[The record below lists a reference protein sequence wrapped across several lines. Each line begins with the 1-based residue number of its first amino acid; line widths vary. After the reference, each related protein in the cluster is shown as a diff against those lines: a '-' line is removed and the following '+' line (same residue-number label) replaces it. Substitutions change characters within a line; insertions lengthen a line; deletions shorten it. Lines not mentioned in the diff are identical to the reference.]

1 MKPTE
6 VKEILS
12 HIISTISDD
21 PSDFLQNPSKDFTR
35 NRKLSFETIIK
46 MMIGMGGNSLCK
58 EIYDWFN
65 YAEDTASVSAFVQ
78 QRNKIS
84 SKAMEYIF
92 REMVK
97 QCDEQILFK
106 GYRLLAVDGSDIRLP
121 KNKNDDN
128 SHIKNDDNSKG
139 YNLLHLD
146 AMYDLMQHSYVDAS
160 IQSKKGMNE
169 HKALVSM
176 IEKSEATG
184 SVIVIAD
191 RGYES
196 FNNIAHFQEKNWN
209 YIIRSKESYGIKYE
223 SPDSDEF
230 DKETTITLT
239 RRKTEDTIALIKE
252 HPDRYRWIQPHTTFD
267 YLLPRESKMYDLK
280 FRIVRFKISDTT
292 YETLFT
298 NLPANE
304 FPAEVLKELYK
315 MRWGIETSFK
325 ELKYDVGL
333 ASIHS
338 KKQDFVLQEIFSKL
352 IMYNFA
358 ALISYHVEHPKDKRI
373 NFAKAIHFCYQY
385 FKGKISER
393 NLLKFVQKFMSPIRP
408 GRVFERYQNIKK
420 AVGFAYRI
428 S

>member
-1 MKPTE
+1 MKPAE

-12 HIISTISDD
+12 HIISTLSDD
-21 PSDFLQNPSKDFTR
+21 PSDFLQNPAKDFSR

-46 MMIGMGGNSLCK
+46 LMIGMGGNSLCK

-65 YAEDTASVSAFVQ
+65 YLEDTASVSAFVQ

-84 SKAMEYIF
+84 SKAMKYIF
-92 REMVK
+92 GEMVK
-97 QCDEQILFK
+97 KCDEQILFK
-106 GYRLLAVDGSDIRLP
+106 KYRLLAVDGSDIRMP
-121 KNKNDDN
+121 RNKNDN
-128 SHIKNDDNSKG
+128 NTYIKNDESTKG

-146 AMYDLMQHSYVDAS
+146 AMYDLMQHIYVDAS
-160 IQSKKGMNE
+160 IQSKRGMNE

-176 IEKSEATG
+176 IGESEIPG
-184 SVIVIAD
+184 NVIVIAD

-209 YIIRSKESYGIKYE
+209 YIIRSKETKYE
-223 SPDSDEF
+223 LTDSDEF
-230 DKETTITLT
+230 DKETIITLT
-239 RRKTEDTIALIKE
+239 RRKTKDTMALIQE
-252 HPDRYRWIQPHTTFD
+252 NPDRYRYIQPHTTFD
-267 YLLPRESKMYDLK
+267 YLLPRENKMYDLK
-280 FRIVRFKISDTT
+280 LRIVRFKISDTA

-304 FPAEVLKELYK
+304 FPAKVLKELYK

-325 ELKYDVGL
+325 ELKYNVGL

-352 IMYNFA
+352 LMYNFS
-358 ALISYHVEHPKDKRI
+358 ALISYQVEHPKDKRI

-385 FKGKISER
+385 FKDKISETSI
-393 NLLKFVQKFMSPIRP
+393 LKIVQKFMSLIRP
-408 GRVFERYQNIKK
+408 GRIFERYQNIKK

>member
-1 MKPTE
+1 MMPAE

-12 HIISTISDD
+12 HIISSLSDN
-21 PSDFLQNPSKDFTR
+21 PSDFLQNPSKDFSR

-46 MMIGMGGNSLCK
+46 LMIGMGGNSLCK

-65 YAEDTASVSAFVQ
+65 YSEDTASVSAFVQ

-97 QCDEQILFK
+97 QCDEQSLFK

-121 KNKNDDN
+121 KNKNDNN
-128 SHIKNDDNSKG
+128 SYIENDENTKG

-146 AMYDLMQHSYVDAS
+146 AMYDLKQHIYVDAS

-176 IEKSEATG
+176 IEKSEIHRN
-184 SVIVIAD
+184 VIVIAD
-191 RGYES
+191 IGYES
-196 FNNIAHFQEKNWN
+196 FINIAHFQEKNWN

-223 SPDSDEF
+223 IPDSDEF
-230 DKETTITLT
+230 DIETSITLT
-239 RRKTEDTIALIKE
+239 RRKTKDTMALIHE
-252 HPDRYRWIQPHTTFD
+252 NPHRYRCIQPHTTFD
-267 YLLPRESKMYDLK
+267 YLLPRENKMYDLK
-280 FRIVRFKISDTT
+280 LRIVRFKLSDTT

-304 FPAEVLKELYK
+304 FPAEVLKELYR
-315 MRWGIETSFK
+315 MRWSIETSFK
-325 ELKYDVGL
+325 ELKYNVGL

-338 KKQDFVLQEIFSKL
+338 KKQDFILQEIFSKL

-358 ALISYHVEHPKDKRI
+358 ALISYQVEQPKSKRI
-373 NFAKAIHFCYQY
+373 NFAKAVHFCYQY
-385 FKGKISER
+385 FKGNISETS
-393 NLLKFVQKFMSPIRP
+393 LLKMVQKFSSSIRP
-408 GRVFERYQNIKK
+408 GRVFERFKNIKN